1 MNREFDVMLVKDL
14 ESVVSDR
21 LRHGVEGAFSVENDR
36 YKIHVTITDKTKAKD
51 YRDPVWLEENY
62 VQQNRTMADIATEF
76 GITPMAVNHWLTKH
90 NIQTRPRG
98 SKTQR

>member
-1 MNREFDVMLVKDL
+1 MEEQIVSEVTETVRSMLITGAEGL
-14 ESVVSDR
+14 AVVD
-21 LRHGVEGAFSVENDR
+21 NDR
-36 YKIHVTITDKTKAKD
+36 YSINITLVDKTKAKD
-51 YRDPVWLEENY
+51 YRDPVWLADAY

-76 GITPMAVNHWLTKH
+76 GITPMAVNHWLLKH

>member
-1 MNREFDVMLVKDL
+1 MDEQIVNEVTETVRNMLMV
-14 ESVVSDR
+14 
-21 LRHGVEGAFSVENDR
+21 GVEGLAVVGNDR
-36 YKIHVTITDKTKAKD
+36 YSINITVVDKTKAKD

-62 VQQNRTMADIATEF
+62 VQHNRTMADIATEF

>member
-1 MNREFDVMLVKDL
+1 MEEQIVSEVTETVRKMLIT
-14 ESVVSDR
+14 
-21 LRHGVEGAFSVENDR
+21 GVEGLAVVDNDR
-36 YKIHVTITDKTKAKD
+36 YSINITLVDKTKAKD

-62 VQQNRTMADIATEF
+62 IQNNRTMADIATEF
-76 GITPMAVNHWLTKH
+76 GITPRAVNHWLLKH

>member
-1 MNREFDVMLVKDL
+1 MEEQIVSEVTETVRKMLIT
-14 ESVVSDR
+14 
-21 LRHGVEGAFSVENDR
+21 GVEGLAVVDNDR
-36 YKIHVTITDKTKAKD
+36 YSINITLVDKTKAKD

-62 VQQNRTMADIATEF
+62 IQNNRTMADIATEF